1 MALTRAFLKS
11 MTLTDEQVSAIIEEH
26 SATVTGL
33 KGEIAKY
40 KEDAEKVPDL
50 QKKLEDYEKD
60 DWKGKYEKEHA
71 GFESYK
77 AEQDK
82 KASYNAKESAYKKM
96 LEDSGVSSKVINL
109 ALKAS
114 KETIDNLKIGTDG
127 KLENATEVEKGIKEA
142 YADYITTKETKGANV
157 SNPPKSE
164 PGKMTREEIMKIS
177 DREERRAAMIANK
190 EAFAKTEKE

>member
-50 QKKLEDYEKD
+50 QKKLKDYEKD

-71 GFESYK
+71 GFENYK
-77 AEQDK
+77 AEQNE
-82 KASYNAKESAYKKM
+82 KASYNAKEAAYKKM
-96 LEDSGVSSKVINL
+96 LEDSGVSSKVIGL
-109 ALKAS
+109 VLKAS
-114 KETIDNLKIGTDG
+114 KETIDNLKIGADG
-127 KLENATEVEKGIKEA
+127 KFENATEVEKGIKEA
-142 YADYITTKETKGANV
+142 YADYITTEKTHGANV
-157 SNPPKSE
+157 SNPPGGE
-164 PGKMTREEIMKIS
+164 PGKMTKEEIMEIK
-177 DREERRAAMIANK
+177 DAGERQKAIAENH
-190 EAFAKTEKE
+190 ELFGY

>member
-11 MTLTDEQVSAIIEEH
+11 MTLTDEQISAIIEEH

-33 KGEIAKY
+33 KGEISKY

-50 QKKLEDYEKD
+50 QKKLKDYEKE

-71 GFESYK
+71 DFEGYK

-82 KASYNAKESAYKKM
+82 KASYTAKEAAYKKM
-96 LEDSGVSSKVINL
+96 LEESGVSSKVINL

-114 KETIDNLKIGTDG
+114 KDAIDSLKIGADG
-127 KLENATEVEKGIKEA
+127 KLEGVEDVKKGIKET
-142 YADYITTKETKGANV
+142 YADYITTETTQGANV
-157 SNPPKSE
+157 SNPPGGQ
-164 PGKMTREEIMKIS
+164 PGKMTKDEIMKIK
-177 DREERRAAMIANK
+177 DAGERQKAIAENH
-190 EAFAKTEKE
+190 ELFGY

>member
-50 QKKLEDYEKD
+50 QEKLKDYEKD

-71 GFESYK
+71 GFENYK

-82 KASYNAKESAYKKM
+82 KASYSAKEAVYKKM
-96 LEDSGVSSKVINL
+96 LEESGVSSKVINL

-127 KLENATEVEKGIKEA
+127 KFENAAEVEKGIKEA
-142 YADYITTKETKGANV
+142 YADYITTEKLRAL
-157 SNPPKSE
+157 
-164 PGKMTREEIMKIS
+164 MYQIHREENRGN
-177 DREERRAAMIANK
+177 DQERNHGN
-190 EAFAKTEKE
+190 

>member
-11 MTLTDEQVSAIIEEH
+11 MTLTDEQISAIIEEH

-33 KGEIAKY
+33 KGEITKY
-40 KEDAEKVPDL
+40 KEDAEKVTEL
-50 QKKLEDYEKD
+50 QKKLENYEKD

-71 GFESYK
+71 DFEGYR

-82 KASYNAKESAYKKM
+82 KASYNAKEAAYKKM

-114 KETIDNLKIGTDG
+114 KETIDNLKIGADG
-127 KLENATEVEKGIKEA
+127 KLENTAEVEKGIKEA
-142 YADYITTKETKGANV
+142 YADYITTETTQGANV
-157 SNPPKSE
+157 SNPPGGE
-164 PGKMTREEIMKIS
+164 PGKMTKKEIMEIK
-177 DREERRAAMIANK
+177 DAGERQKAIAENH
-190 EAFAKTEKE
+190 ELFGF

>member
-11 MTLTDEQVSAIIEEH
+11 MTLTDEQISAIIEEH

-33 KGEIAKY
+33 KGEISKY

-71 GFESYK
+71 DFEGYK
-77 AEQDK
+77 TEQDK
-82 KASYNAKESAYKKM
+82 KASYNAKEAAYKKM
-96 LEDSGVSSKVINL
+96 LEDSGVSSKVIGL

-114 KETIDNLKIGTDG
+114 KETIDNLKIGADG

-142 YADYITTKETKGANV
+142 YADYITTKTTQGANV
-157 SNPPKSE
+157 SNPPGGE
-164 PGKMTREEIMKIS
+164 PGKMTKKEIMEIK
-177 DREERRAAMIANK
+177 DAGERQKAIAENH
-190 EAFAKTEKE
+190 ELFGF

>member
-33 KGEIAKY
+33 KGEIIKY

-60 DWKGKYEKEHA
+60 DWKVKYEKEHA
-71 GFESYK
+71 HFEGYK

-82 KASYNAKESAYKKM
+82 KASYSVKEAAYKKM
-96 LEDSGVSSKVINL
+96 LEESGVSSKVINL

-114 KETIDNLKIGTDG
+114 KEVIDGLKIGDDG
-127 KLENATEVEKGIKEA
+127 KFEDAKEVEKGIKEA
-142 YADYITTKETKGANV
+142 YADYITTKETKGADV
-157 SNPPKSE
+157 SNPPKNQ

>member
-1 MALTRAFLKS
+1 MALTRAFFKCFTLK
-11 MTLTDEQVSAIIEEH
+11 DEQISAIIEEH

-33 KGEIAKY
+33 KGEIGKY
-40 KEDAEKVPDL
+40 KEDAEKVLGL

-71 GFESYK
+71 DFESYR

-82 KASYNAKESAYKKM
+82 KASYNAKEAAYKKM

-127 KLENATEVEKGIKEA
+127 KFENAAEVEKGIKEA
-142 YADYITTKETKGANV
+142 YADYITTETTQGASV
-157 SNPPKSE
+157 SNPPGGE
-164 PGKMTREEIMKIS
+164 PGKMTKKEIMEIK
-177 DREERRAAMIANK
+177 DAGERQKAIAENH
-190 EAFAKTEKE
+190 ELIGF

>member
-33 KGEIAKY
+33 KGEISKY

-60 DWKGKYEKEHA
+60 DWKGKYEKEHI
-71 GFESYK
+71 GF
-77 AEQDK
+77 D
-82 KASYNAKESAYKKM
+82 NAKEAAYKKM

-127 KLENATEVEKGIKEA
+127 KFENATEVEKGIKEA
-142 YADYITTKETKGANV
+142 YADYITTETTQGANV
-157 SNPPKSE
+157 SNPPGGE
-164 PGKMTREEIMKIS
+164 PGKMTKKEIMEIK
-177 DREERRAAMIANK
+177 DAGERQKAIAENH
-190 EAFAKTEKE
+190 ELFGF

>member
-33 KGEIAKY
+33 KGEITKY
-40 KEDAEKVPDL
+40 KEDAEKVPGL

-77 AEQDK
+77 AEQDE
-82 KASYNAKESAYKKM
+82 KASYSAKEAAYKKM
-96 LEDSGVSSKVINL
+96 LEESGVSSKVINL

-114 KETIDNLKIGTDG
+114 KETIDNLKIGADG
-127 KLENATEVEKGIKEA
+127 KFENATEVEKGIKEA
-142 YADYITTKETKGANV
+142 YADYITTEKTHGANV
-157 SNPPKSE
+157 SNPPGGE
-164 PGKMTREEIMKIS
+164 PGKMTKEEIMEIK
-177 DREERRAAMIANK
+177 DAGERQKAIAENH
-190 EAFAKTEKE
+190 ELFGF

>member
-33 KGEIAKY
+33 KNEISKY

-50 QKKLEDYEKD
+50 QKKLKDYEKD

-82 KASYNAKESAYKKM
+82 KGIVRCRKKPHT
-96 LEDSGVSSKVINL
+96 KRC
-109 ALKAS
+109 
-114 KETIDNLKIGTDG
+114 LKIPACPV
-127 KLENATEVEKGIKEA
+127 K
-142 YADYITTKETKGANV
+142 
-157 SNPPKSE
+157 
-164 PGKMTREEIMKIS
+164 
-177 DREERRAAMIANK
+177 
-190 EAFAKTEKE
+190 

>member
-33 KGEIAKY
+33 KGEIIKY
-40 KEDAEKVPDL
+40 KEDAEKVPGL

-60 DWKGKYEKEHA
+60 DWKGKYEKEHTD
-71 GFESYK
+71 FEDYK
-77 AEQDK
+77 AKQDK
-82 KASYNAKESAYKKM
+82 KASYIAKEAAYKKM
-96 LEDSGVSSKVINL
+96 LEESGVSSKVINL

-127 KLENATEVEKGIKEA
+127 KIENTAEVEKGIKEA
-142 YADYITTKETKGANV
+142 YADYITVETTRGANV
-157 SNPPKSE
+157 SNPPGGE
-164 PGKMTREEIMKIS
+164 PGKMTKKEIMEIK
-177 DREERRAAMIANK
+177 DAGERQKAIAENH
-190 EAFAKTEKE
+190 ELFGF

>member
-50 QKKLEDYEKD
+50 QEKLKDYEKD

-77 AEQDK
+77 SEQDK
-82 KASYNAKESAYKKM
+82 KASYSAKEAAYKKM
-96 LEDSGVSSKVINL
+96 LEESGVSSKVINL

-127 KLENATEVEKGIKEA
+127 KFENAAEVEKGIKEA
-142 YADYITTKETKGANV
+142 YADYITTEKTQGANV
-157 SNPPKSE
+157 SNPPGGE
-164 PGKMTREEIMKIS
+164 PGKMTKKEIMEIK
-177 DREERRAAMIANK
+177 DAGERQKAIAENH
-190 EAFAKTEKE
+190 ELFGF

>member
-11 MTLTDEQVSAIIEEH
+11 MTLTDEQISAIIEEH

-33 KGEIAKY
+33 KGEISKY

-71 GFESYK
+71 GFENYK

-82 KASYNAKESAYKKM
+82 KASYDAKEAAYKKM
-96 LEDSGVSSKVINL
+96 LEDSGVSS
-109 ALKAS
+109 KAS

-127 KLENATEVEKGIKEA
+127 KFENATEVEKGIKEA
-142 YADYITTKETKGANV
+142 YADYITTEKTQGANV
-157 SNPPKSE
+157 SNPPGGE
-164 PGKMTREEIMKIS
+164 PGKMTKKEIMEIK
-177 DREERRAAMIANK
+177 DAGERQKAIAENH
-190 EAFAKTEKE
+190 EIFGF

>member
-33 KGEIAKY
+33 KGEITKY
-40 KEDAEKVPDL
+40 KEDAEKVPGL

-60 DWKGKYEKEHA
+60 DWKDKYEKEHIS
-71 GFESYK
+71 FENYK

-82 KASYNAKESAYKKM
+82 KASYNVKEAVYKKM

-109 ALKAS
+109 ALKSS
-114 KETIDNLKIGTDG
+114 KETIYNLKIGTDG
-127 KLENATEVEKGIKEA
+127 KFENVTEVEKGIKEA
-142 YADYITTKETKGANV
+142 YADYITTETTQGANV
-157 SNPPKSE
+157 SNPPGGE
-164 PGKMTREEIMKIS
+164 PGKMTKKEIMEIK
-177 DREERRAAMIANK
+177 DAGERQKAIAENH
-190 EAFAKTEKE
+190 ELFGF

>member
-11 MTLTDEQVSAIIEEH
+11 MTLTDEQISAIIEEH

-33 KGEIAKY
+33 KGEISKY

-71 GFESYK
+71 DFEGYK
-77 AEQDK
+77 TEQDK
-82 KASYNAKESAYKKM
+82 KASYNAKEAAYKKM

-114 KETIDNLKIGTDG
+114 KEVIDGLKIGDDG
-127 KLENATEVEKGIKEA
+127 KFEDAKEVEKGIKEA
-142 YADYITTKETKGANV
+142 YADYIITETTQGANV
-157 SNPPKSE
+157 SNPPGGE
-164 PGKMTREEIMKIS
+164 PGKMTKKEIMEIK
-177 DREERRAAMIANK
+177 DAGERQKAIAENH
-190 EAFAKTEKE
+190 ELFGF

>member
-11 MTLTDEQVSAIIEEH
+11 MTLTDEQISAIIEEH

-33 KGEIAKY
+33 KGEIGKY
-40 KEDAEKVPDL
+40 KEDAEKVLDL

-71 GFESYK
+71 DFEGYR

-82 KASYNAKESAYKKM
+82 KASYNAKEAAYKKM
-96 LEDSGVSSKVINL
+96 LEDSGVSRKVISL

-114 KETIDNLKIGTDG
+114 KETIDALKIGTDG

>member
-33 KGEIAKY
+33 KGEITKY
-40 KEDAEKVPDL
+40 KEDAEKVPGL

-71 GFESYK
+71 GFENYK
-77 AEQDK
+77 TEQDK
-82 KASYNAKESAYKKM
+82 KASYSAKEAAYKKM
-96 LEDSGVSSKVINL
+96 LEESGVSSKVINL

-114 KETIDNLKIGTDG
+114 KETIDNLKIGADG
-127 KLENATEVEKGIKEA
+127 KFENATEVEKGIKEA
-142 YADYITTKETKGANV
+142 YADYITTEKTHGANV
-157 SNPPKSE
+157 SNPPGGE
-164 PGKMTREEIMKIS
+164 PGKMTKEEIMEIK
-177 DREERRAAMIANK
+177 DAGERQKAIAENH
-190 EAFAKTEKE
+190 ELFGF

>member
-33 KGEIAKY
+33 KGEITKY
-40 KEDAEKVPDL
+40 KEDAEKVPGL
-50 QKKLEDYEKD
+50 QKKLDDYEKD

-71 GFESYK
+71 GFENYK

-82 KASYNAKESAYKKM
+82 KASYNAKEAVYKKM
-96 LEDSGVSSKVINL
+96 LEESGVSSKVINL

-114 KETIDNLKIGTDG
+114 KETIDNLKIGADG
-127 KLENATEVEKGIKEA
+127 KFENATEVEKGIKEA

>member
-11 MTLTDEQVSAIIEEH
+11 MTLTDEQISAIIEEH

-33 KGEIAKY
+33 KGEISKY

-71 GFESYK
+71 GFENYK

-82 KASYNAKESAYKKM
+82 KASYNAKEAAYKKM

-109 ALKAS
+109 ALRAS
-114 KETIDNLKIGTDG
+114 KETIDNLKIGADG
-127 KLENATEVEKGIKEA
+127 KLENTAEVEKGIKET
-142 YADYITTKETKGANV
+142 YADYITTETTQGANV
-157 SNPPKSE
+157 SNPPGAE
-164 PGKMTREEIMKIS
+164 PGKMTKKEIMEIK
-177 DREERRAAMIANK
+177 DAGERQKAIAENH
-190 EAFAKTEKE
+190 ELFGF

>member
-33 KGEIAKY
+33 KGEITKY
-40 KEDAEKVPDL
+40 KEDAEKVPGL

-60 DWKGKYEKEHA
+60 DWKGKYEKEHTS
-71 GFESYK
+71 FENYK

-82 KASYNAKESAYKKM
+82 KASYNAKEAAYKKM

-114 KETIDNLKIGTDG
+114 KETIDNLKIGADG
-127 KLENATEVEKGIKEA
+127 KFENATEVEKGIKEA
-142 YADYITTKETKGANV
+142 YADYITTEKTQGANV
-157 SNPPKSE
+157 SNPPGGE
-164 PGKMTREEIMKIS
+164 PGKMTKKEIMEIK
-177 DREERRAAMIANK
+177 DAGERQKAIAENH
-190 EAFAKTEKE
+190 ELFGF

>member
-33 KGEIAKY
+33 KGEISKY

-50 QKKLEDYEKD
+50 QKKLEDYEKEN
-60 DWKGKYEKEHA
+60 WKGKYEKEHA
-71 GFESYK
+71 DFEGYK
-77 AEQDK
+77 TEQDK
-82 KASYNAKESAYKKM
+82 KASYNAKEAAYKKM

-114 KETIDNLKIGTDG
+114 KETIDNLKIGADG
-127 KLENATEVEKGIKEA
+127 KLENTAEVEKGIKEA
-142 YADYITTKETKGANV
+142 YADYITTETTQGANV
-157 SNPPKSE
+157 SNPPGGE
-164 PGKMTREEIMKIS
+164 PGKMTKEEIMEIK
-177 DREERRAAMIANK
+177 DAGERQKAIAENH
-190 EAFAKTEKE
+190 ELFGF